1 MVNSIKLESN
11 NDIKTDKILFINSS
25 LYFLLLL
32 SINLLLD
39 FLANGEFSIRV
50 VFSSKVEILL
60 SLLIPIPAILG
71 GYLLTGRKDK
81 DI

>member
-1 MVNSIKLESN
+1 MNTIKLESN
-11 NDIKTDKILFINSS
+11 NDIETDKILFINGF

-39 FLANGEFSIRV
+39 FLANGEFSTRV
-50 VFSSKVEILL
+50 VFSSKTEILL

-71 GYLLTGRKDK
+71 SYLLTGRK
-81 DI
+81 

>member
-1 MVNSIKLESN
+1 MILKLIKFYLL
-11 NDIKTDKILFINSS
+11 IVHCIF
-25 LYFLLLL
+25 FLLL
-32 SINLLLD
+32 SINVLLD

-50 VFSSKVEILL
+50 VFPSKAEILL

>member
-1 MVNSIKLESN
+1 MILKLIKIYLL
-11 NDIKTDKILFINSS
+11 IVPCI
-25 LYFLLLL
+25 FLLLL
-32 SINLLLD
+32 LLLINFLLD

-71 GYLLTGRKDK
+71 GYLLTGRK
-81 DI
+81 

>member
-1 MVNSIKLESN
+1 MESN

-25 LYFLLLL
+25 CFFLLLL
-32 SINLLLD
+32 SINVLLD

-50 VFSSKVEILL
+50 VFPSKAEILL
-60 SLLIPIPAILG
+60 SLLIPIPAILD

>member
-1 MVNSIKLESN
+1 MNTIKLESN
-11 NDIKTDKILFINSS
+11 NDIETDKILFINGF

-50 VFSSKVEILL
+50 VFPSKAEILL

-71 GYLLTGRKDK
+71 SYLLTGRK
-81 DI
+81 

>member
-1 MVNSIKLESN
+1 MILKLIKFYLLMVPCI
-11 NDIKTDKILFINSS
+11 F
-25 LYFLLLL
+25 
-32 SINLLLD
+32 LLD

-50 VFSSKVEILL
+50 VFPSKAEILL

>member
-1 MVNSIKLESN
+1 MESN

-25 LYFLLLL
+25 CFFLLLL
-32 SINLLLD
+32 SINVLLD

-50 VFSSKVEILL
+50 VFPSKAEILL

>member
-1 MVNSIKLESN
+1 MILKLIKIYLL
-11 NDIKTDKILFINSS
+11 IVPCI
-25 LYFLLLL
+25 FLLLL
-32 SINLLLD
+32 SINFLLD

-71 GYLLTGRKDK
+71 SYLLTERK
-81 DI
+81 